1 MKGSKSLIQ
10 TSQLTLV
17 LALLMCGVGCN
28 NTNMN
33 MPWSGN
39 SSATVHSMEKVHDD
53 LAKASVQ
60 LNRTNALLDQLG
72 QEKDL
77 QSNFKNYTDAVH
89 DLQKAA
95 DAAKARGAQ
104 MREKRDAYLAAWQKE
119 AETIKNPEVKEGVEA
134 RQQRIRDSF
143 SHITELADEVRAAY
157 GPYLQDVQDVE
168 AALKK
173 DLTPAGVQAIQPGI
187 TKAKADGEVL
197 SKKLDALG
205 VEIDKVQG
213 RITPAP
219 KT

>member
-1 MKGSKSLIQ
+1 MKGIKSLILS
-10 TSQLTLV
+10 SQFVAV

-28 NTNMN
+28 NMN

-39 SSATVHSMEKVHDD
+39 SSSTVHSMQHVHEE

-72 QEKDL
+72 QGNDL
-77 QSNFKNYTDAVH
+77 QANFKNYTDAVH

-95 DAAKARGAQ
+95 DGAKARGAQ

-119 AETIKNPEVKEGVEA
+119 AETIQNPEVKEGVEA
-134 RQQRIRDSF
+134 RQQRIRDNF
-143 SHITELADEVRAAY
+143 SHITELADQARDAY
-157 GPYLQDVQDVE
+157 GPYLQDLRDVE

-173 DLTPAGVQAIQPGI
+173 DLTPAGVKAIAPGI
-187 TKAKADGEVL
+187 AKAKADGEIL
-197 SKKLDALG
+197 AKRLDALG
-205 VEIDKVQG
+205 VEVNKVQG